1 MKWSKDKVRFRKGL
15 LKEQKTE
22 KKEKGN
28 SKVKVPKLKVNFD
41 FLKKIL
47 NKFKHLKDKQPQ
59 NLDEAAEHALKR
71 QNTSIR
77 KRLIT
82 MFMVVTILPV
92 LLLATVFTNLGKDS
106 VDDLTN
112 MFTNQVLFQTQTILD
127 NIITEVENQ
136 SFMLLSDNSYNEAI
150 KDYYYG
156 IESAYDKLK
165 VRGVIEEK
173 LQTIVFA
180 NDNINGAGVYILE
193 QNDFMSIGTG
203 FEATEYSTDFIK
215 DFRARGYFDLAL
227 EDKGKTRW
235 ISEYIAENNNIYMVR
250 RLTDLTSGKDVGVLI
265 FSINEQTFEDTI
277 NNVAATSDSE
287 MMDQCAYSLLD
298 ENGTVLISTHE
309 ELLGEVERSSGVIIQ
324 NVMDGT
330 INGSIDDEDAYVAYS
345 QVSNEWLVVSEMD
358 KATASEGINAAM
370 FIGYGVMAICIVIA
384 IVLATFVSFS
394 VTKPIN
400 HMINLMN
407 KVKEGDFTIKSPY
420 EGKSEVGQLSNA
432 FNIMVD
438 RVGDL
443 IGNTSQVMNSVKK
456 ESINVYNVAG
466 EANIASSQIAS
477 AVEAIAKGS
486 SEQASEAEQATI
498 ALDEYVEKVSNADNS
513 FNQVYEVT
521 LNTKDISNEA
531 VKSVDKLKETT
542 QNTLSMASVIEEN
555 VVELQGQSK
564 EISKIIQMINAIA
577 DQTNLLALN
586 AAIEAARAGEAGRGF
601 AVVADEVRKLAEQ
614 SKDAAKLINSL
625 INEMHSKT
633 DLTVATVKESDFIYK
648 EQEVAVEQTHQAFG
662 QIEEQMQLVMDK
674 IQEVRATAET
684 RKESQNKVID
694 SITSMA
700 AVAEENA
707 ASTEEVTASSQEQ
720 VAGAEQLDNMSKN
733 LISSVEEL
741 NTLLQQFKY

>member
-1 MKWSKDKVRFRKGL
+1 MKWSKDKVKFKKGL
-15 LKEQKTE
+15 LKEQKRE
-22 KKEKGN
+22 KEEKN
-28 SKVKVPKLKVNFD
+28 NDKSKVKLPSLNF
-41 FLKKIL
+41 KKIF
-47 NKFKHLKDKQPQ
+47 NKFGQLKDNKPK
-59 NLDEAAEHALKR
+59 NLDEAAEHALKK
-71 QNTSIR
+71 QNISIR
-77 KRLIT
+77 KKLIT
-82 MFMVVTILPV
+82 VFMVVTILPV
-92 LLLATVFTNLGKDS
+92 LILATVFTNLGKDS

-112 MFTNQVLFQTQTILD
+112 MFTNQVLYQTQTILD
-127 NIITEVENQ
+127 NIIIEVENQ
-136 SFMLLSDNSYNEAI
+136 SFMLLSDNSYNDAI

-156 IESAYDKLK
+156 IESAYDQLK

-173 LQTIVFA
+173 LQTVVFA

-193 QNDFMSIGTG
+193 QNDFMNIGTG
-203 FEATEYSTDFIK
+203 FESSNDFIK
-215 DFRARGYFDLAL
+215 EFKARGFFDLAL

-235 ISEYIAENNNIYMVR
+235 ISDYINETGNIYMVR

-265 FSINEQTFEDTI
+265 FCINEKTFEDTI

-298 ENGTVLISTHE
+298 ENGTVLISTFP
-309 ELLGEVERSSGVIIQ
+309 ELVGEVERNSGVIIQ
-324 NVMDGT
+324 NIMDGT
-330 INGSIDDEDAYVAYS
+330 TNGDIDDKDAYVAYA
-345 QVSNEWLVVSEMD
+345 QVSNDWLVVSEMD
-358 KATASEGINAAM
+358 KATASVGIDAAM
-370 FIGYGVMAICIVIA
+370 LIGYAVMALCIIIA
-384 IVLATFVSFS
+384 VVLATFVSFS

-400 HMINLMN
+400 HMIKLMN
-407 KVKEGDFTIKSPY
+407 QVKEGDFTIKSPY

-432 FNIMVD
+432 FNVMVD

-443 IGNTSQVMNSVKK
+443 IGNTSQVMSNVKK
-456 ESINVYNVAG
+456 ESINVYNVAS
-466 EANIASSQIAS
+466 EANVASTQIAS

-521 LNTKDISNEA
+521 LNTKEISNAA

-542 QNTLSMASVIEEN
+542 QNTLSMAGVIEEN
-555 VVELQGQSK
+555 VVELQEQSK

-633 DLTVATVKESDFIYK
+633 DLTVATVKESDYIYK
-648 EQEVAVEQTHQAFG
+648 EQEVAVEQTNQAFG

-674 IQEVRATAET
+674 IQEVRATAEA

-741 NTLLQQFKY
+741 NTLLKQFKY